1 MNYNSGQFGQTT
13 GHQNQQWP
21 NSPLPPNPNSTPGLN
36 QSYYDSGPL
45 PPAAQHHHP
54 HPFLSAP
61 PTHQYPAQITPNYG
75 AVPPGQ
81 YAQNAPQPPYGQQ
94 PGGSQQYPQQYS
106 QQYTQQ
112 QPIYTQNA
120 DVTSQPQSNLQWQLQ
135 QRPRD
140 ASVPEEQQYKIYVLP
155 TPASPGYDGSQPD
168 YMQHINTTADVN
180 LLISAMRGG
189 GRMYTAL
196 IRVLANPKYQDP
208 WALHQLRTNYY
219 SRTRL
224 NLAEQIE
231 QKSQGFFQV
240 ALTALFMSPL
250 NYDVYT
256 LQRALSSDVTDVE
269 ALNDVLLCRSN
280 ADIRAIVNKYKS
292 IKGDDLA
299 QLIES
304 KVETSLFHLY
314 SPILSG
320 TRAENTVPA
329 IYAEVEYEVLKI
341 CQIGNPPSID
351 TTPIVDILASANTAQ
366 LRAISSFYEMKYQR
380 ILYDDI
386 SQKFCGCTEKNG
398 LLRIL
403 AFATDS
409 GKSDEARL
417 WDALGQSTRDYSI
430 FTYRALRLYWSGIGA
445 LQELH
450 DASMKSDGKLIKTQ
464 LDHKLPDGDYRD
476 LMIALIGEK
485 SKPKPR

>member
-1 MNYNSGQFGQTT
+1 MNYNYGQFGQTT
-13 GHQNQQWP
+13 GHQSQQWP
-21 NSPLPPNPNSTPGLN
+21 NSPLPPNPNLIPGLN

-45 PPAAQHHHP
+45 PPAAQHHPP

-61 PTHQYPAQITPNYG
+61 PTHQYPTHITPNYG
-75 AVPPGQ
+75 AVPPSQ
-81 YAQNAPQPPYGQQ
+81 YDQNAPQPPYGQQ
-94 PGGSQQYPQQYS
+94 PGGSQQYPQQCS

-112 QPIYTQNA
+112 QPIYTQHA
-120 DVTSQPQSNLQWQLQ
+120 DVASQPQSSLQWQLH

-155 TPASPGYDGSQPD
+155 TPASPGYDGSRNF
-168 YMQHINTTADVN
+168 YMQHIDTTADIN
-180 LLISAMRGG
+180 LLKSVMRGG
-189 GRMYTAL
+189 GRINTAL
-196 IRVLANPKYQDP
+196 IRALANPKYQDP
-208 WALHQLRTNYY
+208 WALHQLETNYQEQ
-219 SRTRL
+219 T
-224 NLAEQIE
+224 NNILAEQIGLGTNGDFE
-231 QKSQGFFQV
+231 E
-240 ALTALFMSPL
+240 ALTALFGGPL
-250 NYDVYT
+250 DHDVST
-256 LQRALSSDVTDVE
+256 LQRALSNDVADVE

-280 ADIRAIVNKYKS
+280 ADIRAIVNRYKS
-292 IKGDDLA
+292 KTDKDLV

-320 TRAENTVPA
+320 TRAENAVPA
-329 IYAEVEYEVLKI
+329 IYAEVEYEALKI
-341 CQIGNPPSID
+341 HCQIGRFPSIN
-351 TTPIVDILASANTAQ
+351 TTHIVDILAKANTAQ
-366 LRAISSFYEMKYQR
+366 LRAISSVYEMKYRR

-386 SQKFCGCTEKNG
+386 SQTFCGCTENG

-409 GKSDEARL
+409 GKSDVDRL

-430 FTYRALRLYWSGIGA
+430 LIYRALRLYWSGIGR

-450 DASMKSDGKLIKTQ
+450 AASMKSDGKLIKTQ
-464 LDHKLPDGDYRD
+464 LDDKLPDGDYRD

-485 SKPKPR
+485 SKPRRR